1 MRVNLFPRDLN
12 LDPCAPHSISIYNC
26 GVTITPRVRSGINL
40 KFSAK
45 ALPFILYELSF
56 ITLH

>member
-1 MRVNLFPRDLN
+1 MCVKLSLRDLN
-12 LDPCAPHSISIYNC
+12 LDPCPPHSISIYNC
-26 GVTITPRVRSGINL
+26 GVTITSRVRSGINL